1 MMVSDSQKYF
11 ILKYRPGLIE
21 NGMFK
26 YIRHP
31 NYLGEMMIYASYAL
45 MVGHWIPW
53 IILAWIWLG
62 IFFTNMVVKESS
74 LSRYSNWNGYK
85 DKTVMLFPL
94 SLITRLGIPKKNKNI

>member
-1 MMVSDSQKYF
+1 MMVSDCQKYF
-11 ILKYRPGLIE
+11 TLKYRPGLIE

-31 NYLGEMMIYASYAL
+31 NYLGEMILYASYAL

-62 IFFTNMVVKESS
+62 IFVTNMFMKEAS
-74 LSRYSNWNGYK
+74 LARYSNWKTYK
-85 DKTVMLFPL
+85 SRTTMLFPFK
-94 SLITRLGIPKKNKNI
+94 LITQPGIPRGDNKG